1 VIRLLARSQLEA
13 GIRVQ
18 VCAVLESDPT
28 EHPFSQALRAD
39 GVEVTTIQ
47 LPPRSYLSEWR
58 ELQRVMGRIG
68 PSVVHTHGARSDVVA
83 GLAARNAGLPRVTT
97 VHGYTGGDLKNRV
110 YEWCQTMSFRRFE
123 AVVAVSNPLV
133 ERLVAN
139 GVPRER
145 VHMVRNAWAP
155 AGVATERAAARAALG
170 LDPGEYVIG
179 WVGRV
184 THEKGLDVL
193 IDALHEYGTNSPL
206 VAVVGAGRE
215 RPALE
220 ARAAACGVS
229 SRIRWCGEVPDA
241 GRVFKAF
248 DLLVLS
254 SRTEGTPMV
263 LFEAMATGTPV
274 VASRVGGVPDVID
287 DTAGWLIPSEN
298 PAVLAGAIRW
308 AREHPEA
315 GRERAARAS
324 ARLSTEFTPRTWVE
338 RYNAVYLAVQAS
350 APRA

>member
-1 VIRLLARSQLEA
+1 
-13 GIRVQ
+13 
-18 VCAVLESDPT
+18 
-28 EHPFSQALRAD
+28 
-39 GVEVTTIQ
+39 
-47 LPPRSYLSEWR
+47 
-58 ELQRVMGRIG
+58 
-68 PSVVHTHGARSDVVA
+68 
-83 GLAARNAGLPRVTT
+83 
-97 VHGYTGGDLKNRV
+97 
-110 YEWCQTMSFRRFE
+110 
-123 AVVAVSNPLV
+123 
-133 ERLVAN
+133 
-139 GVPRER
+139 
-145 VHMVRNAWAP
+145 
-155 AGVATERAAARAALG
+155 
-170 LDPGEYVIG
+170 
-179 WVGRV
+179 
-184 THEKGLDVL
+184 
-193 IDALHEYGTNSPL
+193 
-206 VAVVGAGRE
+206 
-215 RPALE
+215 
-220 ARAAACGVS
+220 VS